1 MRRAVVFAVLVAV
14 ALGACSKDKAERE
27 GGDITDAGPISVFDL
42 RPGDC
47 LNPDPKTAGEIENI
61 EAVPCTEEHT
71 QEVYALPEYPDENG
85 GAYPGEAEIQQ
96 YADASCLEAFEAYT
110 GTDYL
115 NSDLY
120 FTYLHPS
127 VDSWNDDDRQ
137 IVCVISAGGDP
148 LTGSVRGTTTT
159 TARGQTT
166 TTTEAEADESTTTTV
181 ATTTTSA
188 P

>member
-1 MRRAVVFAVLVAV
+1 VRRAVVFAVLVAV

-47 LNPDPKTAGEIENI
+47 LNPDPETAGEIENI
-61 EAVPCTEEHT
+61 QAVPCSEEHT

-96 YADASCLEAFEAYT
+96 FADASCLEAFEEYT

-148 LTGSVRGTTTT
+148 MTGSVKGTTTT
-159 TARGQTT
+159 TAKGGAQSTT
-166 TTTEAEADESTTTTV
+166 SSTPTTEADE
-181 ATTTTSA
+181 TTTTSA
-188 P
+188 G

>member
-1 MRRAVVFAVLVAV
+1 MRRPSAIALLVAA
-14 ALGACSKDKAERE
+14 ALAVGGCSEDEAERE

-47 LNPDPKTAGEIENI
+47 LSPEEGTAGEIENI
-61 EAVPCTEEHT
+61 EAVPCEEAHT
-71 QEVYALPEYPDENG
+71 QEVYALPEYPDDG

-96 YADASCLEAFEAYT
+96 YADASCLEAFEQYT
-110 GTDYL
+110 GMDYL

-137 IVCVISAGGDP
+137 IVCVITAGGDP
-148 LTGSVRGTTTT
+148 MTGSVRGTTTT
-159 TARGQTT
+159 TERGGGQST
-166 TTTEAEADESTTTTV
+166 TTTEAA
-181 ATTTTSA
+181 TTTSA
-188 P
+188 AG